1 MTLTEIREAQQAYFA
16 AGNTIPLKN
25 RRQYLT
31 ALLQEIKNREK
42 EICRA
47 LHEDLRKSEF
57 EARTTE
63 TSIVLDEIA
72 AFLKNL
78 NSYAKPRSVRVS
90 MLNFP
95 AKGLL
100 YPEPYGKVL
109 IFSAW
114 NYPFQLMMSPFAGA
128 IAAGN
133 CAILK
138 PAEQAPATADVIE
151 KIISEVFPA
160 GHAAV
165 CRGGHEMTRELLSEE
180 FDYLFYTGGPAGA
193 KIIMKAAAEHLTPLT
208 LELGGKS
215 PCFVD
220 SDAKLDLAAKR
231 IVWGK
236 YLNAGQTCVAPDYV
250 LAHKAVRN
258 ELVERLKYWIHRFYG
273 EDPFTS
279 EDYPR
284 IINRRHCERLAALMN
299 GSEILCGG
307 TVNLEENYIAP
318 TLLAPLEKDAP
329 VMQEEIFGPLLPILE
344 VASPDEAIEFIR
356 KRPKP
361 LALYYFSDTRKNL
374 NRILSETSSGGVAV
388 NETITHLINPE
399 MPFGGVG
406 ASGFG
411 AYHGKKTFDTFTHEK
426 PVMIKSNRI
435 DLPMRYPPNLN
446 KNLKILDLI
455 SK

>member
-1 MTLTEIREAQQAYFA
+1 
-16 AGNTIPLKN
+16 
-25 RRQYLT
+25 
-31 ALLQEIKNREK
+31 
-42 EICRA
+42 
-47 LHEDLRKSEF
+47 
-57 EARTTE
+57 
-63 TSIVLDEIA
+63 
-72 AFLKNL
+72 
-78 NSYAKPRSVRVS
+78 
-90 MLNFP
+90 
-95 AKGLL
+95 
-100 YPEPYGKVL
+100 
-109 IFSAW
+109 
-114 NYPFQLMMSPFAGA
+114 
-128 IAAGN
+128 
-133 CAILK
+133 
-138 PAEQAPATADVIE
+138 
-151 KIISEVFPA
+151 
-160 GHAAV
+160 
-165 CRGGHEMTRELLSEE
+165 
-180 FDYLFYTGGPAGA
+180 
-193 KIIMKAAAEHLTPLT
+193 
-208 LELGGKS
+208 
-215 PCFVD
+215 
-220 SDAKLDLAAKR
+220 
-231 IVWGK
+231 
-236 YLNAGQTCVAPDYV
+236 
-250 LAHKAVRN
+250 
-258 ELVERLKYWIHRFYG
+258 
-273 EDPFTS
+273 
-279 EDYPR
+279 
-284 IINRRHCERLAALMN
+284 MN